1 MEVNTRAIFCL
12 AGNTALNGTR
22 RRESSNHHNRVHF
35 DLINRSVKT
44 DPYLIMTEATTTEVS
59 LDDSDDRS
67 LGFDDEEASG
77 IFVGAATDQMNDDAQ
92 EPVLDH
98 KRHDLYKQIKKY
110 FRKEDFRKEET
121 PGGFKVYVETKKAKL
136 ERSISRECT
145 KLEENVKR
153 VQQSISDTKAV
164 QKRLR
169 EDFEKSKSRRL
180 VDFEK
185 EMKRLRDLYDAE
197 GERLNQKLIEDL
209 DKNGAVD
216 EKERELSDIEQ
227 QLNETKEYLDDLRNM
242 NLGTTEQHTMIISGP
257 NKLTDEQIGS
267 LRDAG
272 ATVTVN

>member
-1 MEVNTRAIFCL
+1 LT
-12 AGNTALNGTR
+12 
-22 RRESSNHHNRVHF
+22 NRQ
-35 DLINRSVKT
+35 DKL
-44 DPYLIMTEATTTEVS
+44 
-59 LDDSDDRS
+59 
-67 LGFDDEEASG
+67 
-77 IFVGAATDQMNDDAQ
+77 
-92 EPVLDH
+92 
-98 KRHDLYKQIKKY
+98 IKKY
-110 FRKEDFRKEET
+110 FRKEET
-121 PGGFKVYVETKKAKL
+121 PGGFKVYVETKKEKL

-153 VQQSISDTKAV
+153 VEQSISDAKAV

-169 EDFEKSKSRRL
+169 EDFEKSNSRRL

-216 EKERELSDIEQ
+216 EKERELSDIKQ

-272 ATVTVN
+272 ATVTPLLKNRFVHRDVDKEKPGKNGC